1 MTGFSVHHP
10 ISYRID
16 LMHIHSTIKKGF
28 TIACSLAVTFSVPLL
43 AQDSDDEG
51 GGGSQS
57 SNGTSILTGV
67 SDPNKIFGGAT
78 AGANGTGDEWYQLD
92 RRARKALKD
101 GMNMQ
106 AESLWKQAVTKAE
119 SLGKID
125 PGVVTCL
132 LGLSYVNHLNG
143 NFGESERLYEYAMR
157 DVEGTTG
164 RESSQFIQ
172 YIPDLAWLYNE
183 HGKPDKAE
191 VLLKHALKVNERAF
205 GAQSPRNADSLEQYA
220 EFLRKLK
227 RNTEARQYAL
237 RAKNIRNRLSQQ
249 KSENDDLQRE
259 SGQSESKMVI
269 DSPGDDQNPDGNEG
283 SNESYD
289 AGESSSN

>member
-1 MTGFSVHHP
+1 MEVISTLRKAVDLAKVRACLLACFLAVIVCAP
-10 ISYRID
+10 IS
-16 LMHIHSTIKKGF
+16 
-28 TIACSLAVTFSVPLL
+28 

-51 GGGSQS
+51 GGSDGAS
-57 SNGTSILTGV
+57 GTSILTGLE
-67 SDPNKIFGGAT
+67 DPNKIFGGAK

-106 AESLWKQAVTKAE
+106 AEGLWKQAVAKAE
-119 SLGKID
+119 ARGKID

-132 LGLSYVNHLNG
+132 VGLSYVNHLNG

-172 YIPDLAWLYNE
+172 YIPDLAWLYNQ

-205 GAQSPRNADSLEQYA
+205 GAQSPQNAECIEQYA
-220 EFLRKLK
+220 EFLRKLN
-227 RNTEARQYAL
+227 RNSEARQLDL
-237 RAKNIRNRLSQQ
+237 RAKNIRSRLSQQ
-249 KSENDDLQRE
+249 KNEREDLERE
-259 SGQSESKMVI
+259 SGPSGSTMEI
-269 DSPGDDQNPDGNEG
+269 TDTPGDGQNSDGNEG
-283 SNESYD
+283 SSETS
-289 AGESSSN
+289 ESSDSGSNQ

>member
-1 MTGFSVHHP
+1 MNAVSVLRATV
-10 ISYRID
+10 ITAF
-16 LMHIHSTIKKGF
+16 L
-28 TIACSLAVTFSVPLL
+28 LAVTVSVPLS

-51 GGGSQS
+51 GGGNDVGSGS
-57 SNGTSILTGV
+57 SERNSGTSILTGV
-67 SDPNKIFGGAT
+67 SDPNKIFGGAA
-78 AGANGTGDEWYQLD
+78 AGASGTSDEWYQLD
-92 RRARKALKD
+92 RRARKALRD
-101 GMNMQ
+101 GMNIQ
-106 AESLWKQAVTKAE
+106 AESLWKQAVAKAE
-119 SLGKID
+119 SRGKID

-132 LGLSYVNHLNG
+132 IGLSYVNHLNG

-205 GAQSPRNADSLEQYA
+205 GAQSPRNADCLEQYA

-227 RNTEARQYAL
+227 RNTEARQYDQ
-237 RAKNIRNRLSQQ
+237 RAKNIRSRLSQQ
-249 KSENDDLQRE
+249 KSESDDLKRE
-259 SGQSESKMVI
+259 SGQNESTMEITDAPVDGQKT
-269 DSPGDDQNPDGNEG
+269 DGNEG
-283 SNESYD
+283 SS
-289 AGESSSN
+289 ESSDSSESGSN